1 MFHVLVLLIIT
12 YYIKSK
18 PKIKPDKQAKKI
30 WRGPR
35 KTLEGQP
42 HHHQKTSFAF
52 KMKGFRLS
60 LGVTLFTSLFI

>member
-18 PKIKPDKQAKKI
+18 PKIKPDKQAKKKI

-42 HHHQKTSFAF
+42 HHHQKTNFACESE
-52 KMKGFRLS
+52 K
-60 LGVTLFTSLFI
+60 